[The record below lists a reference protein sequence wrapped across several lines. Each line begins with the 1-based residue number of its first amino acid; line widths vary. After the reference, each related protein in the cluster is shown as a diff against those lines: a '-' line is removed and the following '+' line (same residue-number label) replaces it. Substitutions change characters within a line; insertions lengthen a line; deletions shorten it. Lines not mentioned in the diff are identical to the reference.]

1 MLRGD
6 RLELKTI
13 SLLAVVDGNR
23 AWLLD
28 QAGRPIRNAIAFD
41 RVTSVADSSKAN
53 RLIWSRT
60 ADRVCKSLKARVK
73 RNLPSQKSPWM
84 AKAETLAVSFRRR
97 DREQRRPRGRCRFEV
112 YATTT
117 WSDAAKRM
125 ADQIR
130 NRFRLDQRTS
140 WDRWA
145 FTVSNNQNKRA
156 RIRDAEAA
164 QCVA

>member
-6 RLELKTI
+6 RLKLKTV

-60 ADRVCKSLKARVK
+60 ADRISKSLKTRVK
-73 RNLPSQKSPWM
+73 RSMPCQMSPWM
-84 AKAETLAVSFRRR
+84 TKAESLAKSFRHRG
-97 DREQRRPRGRCRFEV
+97 REQRRPRGRCRFEV

-130 NRFRLDQRTS
+130 NRFRVDQRTS

-156 RIRDAEAA
+156 RVRDAEAA